1 VYVKPSRNLFL
12 ELEKSDKAPRIGA
25 VRAVKKSEKE
35 IPYAHRALAVVLKLK
50 GPHGT
55 MIPSSGTRDAK

>member
-1 VYVKPSRNLFL
+1 VYVKARRNFFL
-12 ELEKSDKAPRIGA
+12 ELEKSAKPPRIGA
-25 VRAVKKSEKE
+25 VRAVNKSEKE
-35 IPYAHRALAVVLKLK
+35 IPYAHSALAVVLKLN